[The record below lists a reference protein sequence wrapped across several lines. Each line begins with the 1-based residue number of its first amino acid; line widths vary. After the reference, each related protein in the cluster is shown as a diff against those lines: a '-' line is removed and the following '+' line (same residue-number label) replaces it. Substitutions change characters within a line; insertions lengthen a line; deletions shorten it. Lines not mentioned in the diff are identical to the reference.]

1 MTAAAVGTLV
11 LIAIAAVLAPI
22 LSELTGPIAVPEIV
36 IQIGLGIIIG
46 PYVLDIAHVSTLVT
60 GLSDLGLTFL
70 IFLAGY
76 ELDLQRIR
84 GRPLELA
91 VAGWAISLVIGLAAA
106 FALVSTGLA
115 RDTVVVGLAL
125 TTTALGTLVPM
136 LRDAE
141 VMEARFGSYISA
153 IGTVGEFGPIVAVA
167 LLLTKKEPL
176 LTSLLLVAFIVVAV
190 ATVLLAARTQPPRVV
205 ALLSRHMES
214 SAQLP
219 VRVALLLIVL
229 LVLLAETLGLDV
241 LLGAF
246 AAGIVVRLFSSGGE
260 IAAVR
265 GKLEA
270 IGFGFLIPVFFVVSG
285 IEFDLHVFIQNPSA
299 LWRVRALLGAHA
311 AGTGRSCLPLLSQG
325 AHPARAGPDG
335 AALRHRTAPHRGHHQ
350 HRPVGGQDAAGQRR
364 VAGRRRH
371 AVGPVVPGDR
381 LLAVAGGWS
390 GGSHHR
396 RVTWWCR
403 GPAQPLR
410 GVRAPAVRLRQKRGN
425 RSLGA
430 VPTEP
435 AGAPVTSGCAVLDR
449 EPVPCLEVG
458 REGVG
463 DGVDVRG
470 ALRVA
475 GPRRRGGTRAIR

>member
-285 IEFDLHVFIQNPSA
+285 IEFDLHVFIKNPSA
-299 LWRVRALLGAHA
+299 LWRVGLFLTLMLLARGAPVFLFYLKVLTPPERVPMALLSATGLPLIVVITSIALSEGKMLQVNAASLVA
-311 AGTGRSCLPLLSQG
+311 AGMLSVLFF
-325 AHPARAGPDG
+325 PAIGFWR
-335 AALRHRTAPHRGHHQ
+335 LR
-350 HRPVGGQDAAGQRR
+350 AAG
-364 VAGRRRH
+364 
-371 AVGPVVPGDR
+371 
-381 LLAVAGGWS
+381 LAVAITDESPGGAADRPNPS
-390 GGSHHR
+390 VGS
-396 RVTWWCR
+396 
-403 GPAQPLR
+403 
-410 GVRAPAVRLRQKRGN
+410 
-425 RSLGA
+425 
-430 VPTEP
+430 EP
-435 AGAPVTSGCAVLDR
+435 PPSD
-449 EPVPCLEVG
+449 
-458 REGVG
+458 
-463 DGVDVRG
+463 
-470 ALRVA
+470 
-475 GPRRRGGTRAIR
+475 